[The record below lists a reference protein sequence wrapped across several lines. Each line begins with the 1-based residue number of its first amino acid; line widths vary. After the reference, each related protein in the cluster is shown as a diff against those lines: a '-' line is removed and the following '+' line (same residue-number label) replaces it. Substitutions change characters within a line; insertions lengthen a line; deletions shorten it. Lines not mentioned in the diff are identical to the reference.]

1 MIYYWQTGKNTLLWN
16 RFL

>member
-1 MIYYWQTGKNTLLWN
+1 MIYYWQTGKNTLFWN